1 LYFQQVLKSAQ
12 VRLLEPV
19 MRLMIHAEPEVVSKV
34 TQDLFRKRGN
44 VQQVEEN
51 RTQLVELVIQPLTF
65 NSIGANC

>member
-1 LYFQQVLKSAQ
+1 
-12 VRLLEPV
+12 